1 MTGRQVSLGQQLAA
15 FAAAPGQVPAAA
27 IDIAR
32 WQLLLSVAASVAGSG
47 TPQTAVVG
55 RAWAGDRGSCTAFR
69 NATAAFTESPQSA
82 DPVGRTIRTVI
93 VPALCAGGGG
103 ELLSALAVAA
113 EVICRLYTVLE
124 PALSA
129 RRTPVH
135 TVLGPLGAAVAVARA
150 AGGTAAQIANAIA
163 VAGSLACGAGEI
175 ADAGSGAY
183 LAGWA
188 AQSGLLAGQL
198 GIRGFTGPAEA
209 LEGERGLFK
218 AFADGWDSV
227 AAPVLHGL
235 GVDWLLLDLVR
246 PDDALAD
253 VGWLAEL
260 SQRAVTDPVSGDG
273 MAFPAIPVG
282 LRERSSDSPS

>member
-1 MTGRQVSLGQQLAA
+1 MTERQASLGQQLAA

-32 WQLLLSVAASVAGSG
+32 SQLLLSVAASVAGSG
-47 TPQTAVVG
+47 APQTAVVG
-55 RAWAGDRGSCTAFR
+55 RAWCDDPGGCMAFR
-69 NATAAFTESPQSA
+69 NATAAFSQSPQSG
-82 DPVGRTIRTVI
+82 DPVGCTIRTVI

-113 EVICRLYTVLE
+113 EVTCRLLTVLD
-124 PALSA
+124 PVLSA
-129 RRTPVH
+129 RRAPVH

-150 AGGTAAQIANAIA
+150 AGGTAAQIADAIA

-175 ADAGSGAY
+175 ADADSGAY

-198 GIRGFTGPAEA
+198 GTRGFTGPIEA

-218 AFADGWDSV
+218 AFAGGWDST
-227 AAPVLHGL
+227 AAPVVDEL
-235 GVDWLLLDLVR
+235 GVDWLLLDMVR
-246 PDDALAD
+246 PGDALAD

-260 SQRAVTDPVSGDG
+260 SQRVVA
-273 MAFPAIPVG
+273 
-282 LRERSSDSPS
+282 RRSQCDSC